1 MDFRKK
7 LTRIVAIL
15 GRSRHSQLSRKSPFF
30 PCTTFQNRNQQNVTN
45 GERINFHSNNI
56 YPTSTGG
63 KHPHKQCNASNRE
76 RALQTQTNKHPW
88 HVNSFKNGTASAY
101 LSTHSWLFFRHPEP
115 KGTNHFFLWLVPSR
129 YSRRRCAIT
138 IVHIVFITFSKENAC
153 LFPRA
158 SVIQYSWMIML
169 SARRWVPWQT
179 AKDERKMKSLGSR
192 GFRGQETT
200 LSSTCFFDCLGLGVP
215 NMDSPPEPAHVHN
228 RRWPFRS
235 LPVRLKASRSQCF
248 NIDWQSNQRR
258 EETLRYGAFGIKTL
272 WFFRAQGIKQV
283 PTPRQTAMAMHT

>member
-1 MDFRKK
+1 MQCLK
-7 LTRIVAIL
+7 
-15 GRSRHSQLSRKSPFF
+15 QRKSSANANKQTSVACEFLQEWNGFSISLNTLVTLLSPSR
-30 PCTTFQNRNQQNVTN
+30 TERN
-45 GERINFHSNNI
+45 ES
-56 YPTSTGG
+56 
-63 KHPHKQCNASNRE
+63 
-76 RALQTQTNKHPW
+76 
-88 HVNSFKNGTASAY
+88 
-101 LSTHSWLFFRHPEP
+101 
-115 KGTNHFFLWLVPSR
+115 FFLWLVPSR

-169 SARRWVPWQT
+169 SARRWIPWQT
-179 AKDERKMKSLGSR
+179 AKDGRKMKSLGSR

-200 LSSTCFFDCLGLGVP
+200 LSSTCFFDCLGLDVP

-228 RRWPFRS
+228 RRLPFRS

-258 EETLRYGAFGIKTL
+258 EETLRYGAFGITTL
-272 WFFRAQGIKQV
+272 WFSRAQGIKQV
-283 PTPRQTAMAMHT
+283 PTRRQTAMAMHT